1 MLIPLFIVNIN
12 IITIIIIIIII
23 IFIIIIIIIISI
35 IIIIMFFFWGE
46 SSLFLFYPVV
56 VQGCWVIA
64 EQGRCLW
71 HCRQAWVKLEDE
83 LVKLNQFLSCYIRQ
97 IAATRFI
104 QFEIKSCFIFF
115 SWISSD
121 DACVVEIQDT
131 AFLRGKLYSIII
143 LPSFQFFP
151 DDTCATAPPL
161 KLSECE
167 NSNCTNL
174 LESGWR
180 KIKCIPFVFGARR
193 GSCSKWHEKLY
204 SLSDRNEPPCRPC
217 RPCHTV
223 ENQGNGTG
231 NISFRSVPCGAFVFI
246 ITLSE

>member
-1 MLIPLFIVNIN
+1 
-12 IITIIIIIIII
+12 
-23 IFIIIIIIIISI
+23 
-35 IIIIMFFFWGE
+35 MFFFWGE

-143 LPSFQFFP
+143 LPSFQFF
-151 DDTCATAPPL
+151 
-161 KLSECE
+161 SRWYVR
-167 NSNCTNL
+167 NCPAL
-174 LESGWR
+174 DAKWMWKFELHKPSWERMAQDKMYSICLWR
-180 KIKCIPFVFGARR
+180 
-193 GSCSKWHEKLY
+193 S
-204 SLSDRNEPPCRPC
+204 
-217 RPCHTV
+217 
-223 ENQGNGTG
+223 
-231 NISFRSVPCGAFVFI
+231 
-246 ITLSE
+246 

>member
-1 MLIPLFIVNIN
+1 
-12 IITIIIIIIII
+12 
-23 IFIIIIIIIISI
+23 
-35 IIIIMFFFWGE
+35 MFFFWGE

-71 HCRQAWVKLEDE
+71 HFRQAWVKLEDE

-143 LPSFQFFP
+143 LPSFQ
-151 DDTCATAPPL
+151 L
-161 KLSECE
+161 R
-167 NSNCTNL
+167 NCPA
-174 LESGWR
+174 LEAKWMWKFELHKPSWERMAQDKMYSICLWR
-180 KIKCIPFVFGARR
+180 
-193 GSCSKWHEKLY
+193 S
-204 SLSDRNEPPCRPC
+204 
-217 RPCHTV
+217 
-223 ENQGNGTG
+223 
-231 NISFRSVPCGAFVFI
+231 
-246 ITLSE
+246 